1 MKVDSEILR
10 IEKRIRGLNRVTSA
24 INDLSIYGIFY
35 GNYPEL
41 VKVLEHAKDHVKAEL
56 KQSKERLE
64 SVSTAE
70 AVDGSKPDP
79 EIIEA
84 YLDKRIYEFYWGG
97 LTNLKRCLKYRRLGW
112 FTKV

>member
-1 MKVDSEILR
+1 MNLNKNVKMKEDGIMITTDSEILR

-41 VKVLEHAKDHVKAEL
+41 VKVLEHAKDHVKEEL
-56 KQSKERLE
+56 KSSKERLE
-64 SVSTAE
+64 TISTAK

-79 EIIEA
+79 EVIEA
-84 YLDKRIYEFYWGG
+84 YLDKRI
-97 LTNLKRCLKYRRLGW
+97 
-112 FTKV
+112 

>member
-1 MKVDSEILR
+1 MTIKTDSEILR

-56 KQSKERLE
+56 KLSKERLE
-64 SVSTAE
+64 TLNYPKEDEGAE
-70 AVDGSKPDP
+70 AVIQQYMEKG
-79 EIIEA
+79 I
-84 YLDKRIYEFYWGG
+84 
-97 LTNLKRCLKYRRLGW
+97 
-112 FTKV
+112 